1 MFADKS
7 ANKMFADL
15 INKMF
20 ADLISNPLEL
30 PLTSH

>member
-30 PLTSH
+30 SLTSH